1 MFPSVQSGFRKFS
14 EKFEG
19 SVPHMYLDVKGLLTV
34 GVGNL
39 IEPVEEA
46 EKLPFRFKSK
56 PGVAAPGAPATPEQI
71 KAEWQRLKANASSTH
86 LVARAFEPIT
96 DLELSDEAIDA
107 LILDKLSNHQAFIK
121 RQPWAADFE
130 NWPADAQLG
139 VLSMAWAMGPAGPGQ
154 FAHFRAACQRQD
166 FAAAA
171 KECKMDETGNPG
183 LAPRNQA
190 NFTLFSNASIVL
202 AEESGGTYQRSTLY
216 YPEALPKPSIQST

>member
-19 SVPHMYLDVKGLLTV
+19 SIPHMYLDVKGLLTV

-107 LILDKLSNHQAFIK
+107 LILDKLSSHQAFIK

-139 VLSMAWAMGPAGPGQ
+139 LLSMAWAMGPAGPGQ
-154 FAHFRAACQRQD
+154 FAHFRAACQRHD
-166 FAAAA
+166 FATAA
-171 KECKMDETGNPG
+171 KECKMDETGNPC

-190 NFTLFSNASIVL
+190 NFTLFSNAAIVL
-202 AEESGGTYQRSTLY
+202 AGESAGTYQRSVLY
-216 YPEALPKPSIQST
+216 YPEALQKPTT